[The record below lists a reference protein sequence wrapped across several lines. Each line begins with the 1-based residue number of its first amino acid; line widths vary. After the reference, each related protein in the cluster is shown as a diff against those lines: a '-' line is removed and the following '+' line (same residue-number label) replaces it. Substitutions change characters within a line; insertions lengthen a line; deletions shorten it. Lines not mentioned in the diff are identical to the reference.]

1 MVNDDKNP
9 VASTISTQ
17 PRTPLYCSLALVVFL
32 WTLLGSSVA
41 NAADP
46 IVGNWQF
53 YNKTTRH
60 FREDGTSNSGKGPV
74 DAAWK
79 FAGMAGPFRKY
90 VVVYGGKVADTLL
103 LKEGDNLLEG
113 AKGFRTATRIQS
125 AKPAAAPKT
134 PATPASAPAI
144 TQDKEMA
151 LANDWMPRRIM
162 TGQEMLRSLAFFS
175 LAAINGAEKGHEQ
188 VPSEILGGITWLM
201 PLDVAEKKLTGAQY
215 KLRDYRLQNPCFPQ
229 NSIFVKSFAGS
240 FTDPNSREFFK
251 EARLICDAKMRVISV
266 ELTCNHPKAGA
277 WLWEEPQRPWWTSE
291 PWMKLPQDVDQKDL
305 PALTGA
311 SQRKSYGADGRRE
324 PYYDFVELKNNA
336 TTQYQVWYQVHRVP
350 SGTTCIHTMLVEPI
364 VPFYL
369 AKVIENVR
377 WYVPAPFA
385 RKLLD
390 IALANKPASA
400 PVR

>member
-1 MVNDDKNP
+1 MLCNRHDIERFLVSFVILLFT
-9 VASTISTQ
+9 VA
-17 PRTPLYCSLALVVFL
+17 AE
-32 WTLLGSSVA
+32 
-41 NAADP
+41 AADP
-46 IVGNWQF
+46 IVGKWQF
-53 YNKTTRH
+53 YNNTTRH
-60 FREDGTSNSGKGPV
+60 FREDGTSASGKGPV

-79 FAGMAGPFRKY
+79 FAGMAGPFRRY
-90 VVVYGGKVADTLL
+90 QIVYGGKFLDTLL

-113 AKGFRTATRIQS
+113 AKGFRTATRVPGSKKAVIPDPTPS
-125 AKPAAAPKT
+125 APKT
-134 PATPASAPAI
+134 GPAI
-144 TQDKEMA
+144 PADQEMA
-151 LANDWMPRRIM
+151 LANDWMPRRIL
-162 TGQEMLRSLAFFS
+162 TAQEMLRSLAFFS
-175 LAAINGAEKGHEQ
+175 LAAINGAQPGHEL
-188 VPSEILGGITWLM
+188 VPSEIVGGITWLM
-201 PLDVAEKKLTGAQY
+201 PLDEAEKKLIGVQY
-215 KLRDYRLQNPCFPQ
+215 KLREYRLQNPCFPQ

-240 FTDPNSREFFK
+240 FTDPNSREVFK

-266 ELTCNHPKAGA
+266 ELTCNHPKMGA
-277 WLWEEPQRPWWTSE
+277 WLWEEPQKQWWASE
-291 PWMKLPQDVDQKDL
+291 PWMKLPQDVERKEL

-311 SQRKSYGADGRRE
+311 SQNKSYGADGRRE

-364 VPFYL
+364 APFFL

-390 IALANKPASA
+390 IAVANKPASA

>member
-1 MVNDDKNP
+1 MNP
-9 VASTISTQ
+9 STNAMRFALPDRRPGLVLIS
-17 PRTPLYCSLALVVFL
+17 LL
-32 WTLLGSSVA
+32 TLLFSA
-41 NAADP
+41 IAQAADP

-53 YNKTTRH
+53 FNKTTRH
-60 FREDGTSNSGKGPV
+60 FRDDGTSASGKGPV

-103 LKEGDNLLEG
+103 LKEADNLLEG

-125 AKPAAAPKT
+125 AKPVAKPAAPKN
-134 PATPASAPAI
+134 APASAPAI
-144 TQDKEMA
+144 RADQEMA
-151 LANDWMPRRIM
+151 LANDWMPRRIS
-162 TGQEMLRSLAFFS
+162 TAQEMLRSLAFFS
-175 LAAINGAEKGHEQ
+175 LAAINGAQPGHEL
-188 VPSEILGGITWLM
+188 VPSEIVGGITWLM
-201 PLDVAEKKLTGAQY
+201 PLDQAEKKLTGVQY
-215 KLRDYRLQNPCFPQ
+215 KLREYRLQNPCFPQ

-266 ELTCNHPKAGA
+266 ELTCNHPKMGA
-277 WLWEEPQRPWWTSE
+277 WLWEEPQKQWWASE
-291 PWMKLPQDVDQKDL
+291 PWMKLPGDVDRKDL

-311 SQRKSYGADGRRE
+311 SQNKSYGADGRRE

-364 VPFYL
+364 APFYL